1 MSRHIARTTTRLA
14 CLTAA
19 ALLAFD
25 AVTAKEPAPT
35 VDTIVSDCLAARGGL
50 AKIRSIQTL
59 RQTGHVYGDAGRQG
73 LVMREL
79 KRPGKIRFEFTVQ
92 GVTAAYVTNGTEG
105 WQVSPF
111 AGDLEAKPMPEDA
124 LTEAIE
130 QVDIEGPLVDW
141 KAKGHHVELAGHEVV
156 SGRDAYKLKLVLKSG
171 SVRYEYID
179 VKTYLQVRTDSTRQ
193 VRGQAVHLTTTYRE
207 HKRVKGVLFPTV
219 IEVTA
224 VERPQKLR
232 VVVDTVEINPPL
244 PDTRFERAK
253 KAQ

>member
-1 MSRHIARTTTRLA
+1 MIRRVASKGGRLA
-14 CLTAA
+14 SLTAA
-19 ALLAFD
+19 ALLALTALAAD
-25 AVTAKEPAPT
+25 APAPT
-35 VDTIVSDCLAARGGL
+35 VDTIVADYLAARGGL

-59 RQTGHVYGDAGRQG
+59 RQKGHVYGDAGREG

-111 AGDLEAKPMPEDA
+111 AGEFTPKPMPEDA

-156 SGRDAYKLKLVLKSG
+156 SGHDAYKLKLTLKSG
-171 SVRYEYID
+171 AVRYEYID
-179 VKTYLQVRTDSTRQ
+179 VKTHYQLRTDSTRQ
-193 VRGQAVHLTTTYRE
+193 FRGHAVQLTTTFRE
-207 HKRVKGVLFPTV
+207 HKRAGGVLFPST
-219 IEVTA
+219 IEVA
-224 VERPQKLR
+224 AAGRPQKLR
-232 VVVDTVEINPPL
+232 VVVDTIEVNPPI
-244 PDTRFERAK
+244 PDARFTRAK
-253 KAQ
+253 